1 MSSLIQLSSR
11 SKKRH
16 ICTATHSNLKFN
28 LLFRIYFSTSIR
40 ISANVAADQMNRLW
54 TLHCR
59 RPVWSLSRSPP
70 SLYSRALQHHAQ
82 DHPSQVPDIFPLEAS
97 GDGQDFLAQRRKEYE
112 KLRRAAQLEVKW
124 LNESGKVSLAQR
136 VQKLL
141 QQDEQALAT
150 EITRQAS
157 KKKNQTTVCYNH
169 LIRHA
174 LNQHPPRVNYA
185 WLLFN
190 EVCLPLPQAMSASL
204 TFAR

>member
-1 MSSLIQLSSR
+1 
-11 SKKRH
+11 
-16 ICTATHSNLKFN
+16 
-28 LLFRIYFSTSIR
+28 
-40 ISANVAADQMNRLW
+40 MNRLW

-59 RPVWSLSRSPP
+59 RPVWSLLSSPP

-82 DHPSQVPDIFPLEAS
+82 EHASQAPDIFPLEAS
-97 GDGQDFLAQRRKEYE
+97 GDGQDFSAQRRKEYD

-141 QQDEQALAT
+141 QQDQQALAM

-169 LIRHA
+169 LIRYA

-185 WLLFN
+185 SLLFN
-190 EVCLPLPQAMSASL
+190 EVCCPLPHPMSALL
-204 TFAR
+204 TFTR